1 MVYRKLNIA
10 KAQKFKLENNDYNVY
25 IYNQKLSLLFKI
37 NQGGDVNYF
46 YSFLYLINSDK
57 NSIKLSEL
65 DKKGND
71 YRVIFIE
78 PDEQELTN
86 TEMLI

>member
-37 NQGGDVNYF
+37 N
-46 YSFLYLINSDK
+46 
-57 NSIKLSEL
+57 
-65 DKKGND
+65 
-71 YRVIFIE
+71 
-78 PDEQELTN
+78 
-86 TEMLI
+86 

>member
-1 MVYRKLNIA
+1 MVYRKLNVERA
-10 KAQKFKLENNDYNVY
+10 KKFKSENNDYHIY
-25 IYNQKLSLLFKI
+25 IYNQKLSLLFKM

-46 YSFLYLINSDK
+46 YSFLYLINSDES
-57 NSIKLSEL
+57 SIKLSEL

-78 PDEQELTN
+78 PDEEELTN
-86 TEMLI
+86 TLCNN